1 MLTDKQ
7 KDKIKVKL
15 SEIFGYCLSLEER
28 KNGGLRIELPE
39 SAVVNYASLKKV
51 AELFQTDKIDVE
63 AETRND
69 GYCPTCSFEYSV
81 NVLTIEDWKY
91 E

>member
-15 SEIFGYCLSLEER
+15 DEIFGYCRSLEEH
-28 KNGGLRIELPE
+28 NGGLRIELSD
-39 SAVVNYASLKKV
+39 SAVVNYSSLKKV

-63 AETRND
+63 AETLNE
-69 GYCPTCSFEYSV
+69 GYCETCSFEYSV